1 MGKKLKLLALCLG
14 LSLMLSGC
22 FMRTVDEM
30 YAIPQPPEEYQNLDA
45 KIQEVKTALGA
56 EYAAPLSGR
65 DTQPIQL
72 QDLDG
77 DGEQESAVAFFR
89 VPSGEKPLK
98 IYIFTRQPDDSYI
111 TDCILQ
117 GDGSAIFSV
126 SYEDLGGTP
135 AKEMVVSWQMSANV
149 HTLAAYSLV
158 STEAVELMRTSY
170 TKFRVLDMDMDN
182 KMEILALQIDTT
194 QEGASRCELYDYDGT
209 TMILQST
216 APLSAGVTEIK
227 SANSGFLRDS
237 VPALFACSAY
247 MDEKNQIVDIFALK
261 DGQLQNIVLDAETGM
276 SREIMRYYV
285 MGTQDINGDGILELP
300 QAEAL
305 PEYDSPALAPNYW
318 MLHWRQYDL
327 DGKAYEVFSTYHNVT
342 DGWYIVLPDW
352 WYGGITVS
360 RRDLSST
367 GERRM
372 VFSRWN
378 GETKEPIDFLTI
390 YTLTGANRA
399 SRAAIGNRQP
409 LLEDVSTIYACE
421 FAKDGWDCGLD
432 KDGLLERFHLIRTAW
447 SSEN

>member
-305 PEYDSPALAPNYW
+305 P
-318 MLHWRQYDL
+318 
-327 DGKAYEVFSTYHNVT
+327 
-342 DGWYIVLPDW
+342 
-352 WYGGITVS
+352 
-360 RRDLSST
+360 
-367 GERRM
+367 
-372 VFSRWN
+372 
-378 GETKEPIDFLTI
+378 
-390 YTLTGANRA
+390 
-399 SRAAIGNRQP
+399 
-409 LLEDVSTIYACE
+409 
-421 FAKDGWDCGLD
+421 
-432 KDGLLERFHLIRTAW
+432 
-447 SSEN
+447 

>member
-1 MGKKLKLLALCLG
+1 MRKKWRLLVLYLG

-22 FMRTVDEM
+22 FMRSVDEM

-45 KIQEVKTALGA
+45 KIQEVKTSLGA

-89 VPSGEKPLK
+89 VPNGEKPLK
-98 IYIFTRQPDDSYI
+98 IYVFTRQPDDSYI
-111 TDCILQ
+111 TDCILE

-149 HTLAAYSLV
+149 HTLAAYSLAPG
-158 STEAVELMRTSY
+158 EAIELMRTSY
-170 TKFRVLDMDMDN
+170 TKFRILDMDMDDQ
-182 KMEILALQIDTT
+182 MEIVALQIDTAE
-194 QEGASRCELYDYDGT
+194 EGASRAELYDYDGT

-227 SANSGFLRDS
+227 SVSSGSLRNS
-237 VPALFACSAY
+237 VPALFVCSAY
-247 MDEKNQIVDIFALK
+247 VEEKNQIADILALE
-261 DGQLQNIVLDAETGM
+261 DGQLKNIVLDSETGM
-276 SREIMRYYV
+276 SRETMRYFV
-285 MGTQDINGDGILELP
+285 MGAQDINGDGILELP
-300 QAEAL
+300 QAEAF
-305 PEYDSPALAPNYW
+305 PEYNSTSPAPNYW

-327 DGKAYEVFSTYHNVT
+327 DGNAHEVFSTYHNVT
-342 DGWYIVLPDW
+342 DGWYLVLPDW
-352 WYGGITVS
+352 WHGLVSVS
-360 RRDLSST
+360 RRDISST

-378 GETKEPIDFLTI
+378 GPESEPTDFLTI

-399 SRAAIGNRQP
+399 SRATIGNRQP
-409 LLEDVSTIYACE
+409 LLEDASTIYACE
-421 FAKDGWDCGLD
+421 FAKDGWNCGLD
-432 KDGLLERFHLIRTAW
+432 RDGLLERFSLIRNAW
-447 SSEN
+447 STEN